1 MKVAVVLL
9 LLVLSSVIGCGG
21 SPNTPTPACFIT
33 GINVSPQTATVNH
46 TAAAPGNTQ
55 HFDAFQSSAPPG
67 CAFTAASLQNAV
79 WTVSDP
85 ANASISNSHDQLN
98 ANYGTATCMNA
109 AASPITVTA
118 TVPSGNG
125 SNVSATATLTCN

>member
-1 MKVAVVLL
+1 MKIAVVLL
-9 LLVLSSVIGCGG
+9 LLVSASVLGGCGG
-21 SPNTPTPACFIT
+21 SYNNPAPACFIN

-46 TAAAPGNTQ
+46 AAAAPGNTE

-85 ANASISNSHDQLN
+85 VNASIGNQAN
-98 ANYGTATCMNA
+98 VNYGTATCLNA

-125 SNVSATATLTCN
+125 GNVSATAALTCN

>member
-1 MKVAVVLL
+1 M
-9 LLVLSSVIGCGG
+9 
-21 SPNTPTPACFIT
+21 
-33 GINVSPQTATVNH
+33 NVFPKTATVDH

-67 CAFTAASLQNAV
+67 CAFTLAARQDAV

-85 ANASISNSHDQLN
+85 VNASISNSHDQLN
-98 ANYGTATCMNA
+98 ANYGTATCINA

-125 SNVSATATLTCN
+125 ANVSAAASLTCN

>member
-1 MKVAVVLL
+1 MKIAVVLL
-9 LLVLSSVIGCGG
+9 LLVLASVLGGCGG
-21 SPNTPTPACFIT
+21 SYNNPAPACFIT

-46 TAAAPGNTQ
+46 AAAAPGNTQ

-85 ANASISNSHDQLN
+85 VNASIGNQAN
-98 ANYGTATCMNA
+98 ANYGTATCLNA

-125 SNVSATATLTCN
+125 GNVSATAALTCN

>member
-1 MKVAVVLL
+1 M
-9 LLVLSSVIGCGG
+9 
-21 SPNTPTPACFIT
+21 
-33 GINVSPQTATVNH
+33 NVFPKTATVDH

-67 CAFTAASLQNAV
+67 CAFTLAARQDAV

-85 ANASISNSHDQLN
+85 VNASISNSHDQLN
-98 ANYGTATCMNA
+98 ANYGTATCINA

-125 SNVSATATLTCN
+125 ANVSATASLTCN